1 MDDLEE
7 ELIGRKLDE
16 VLEPFDS
23 EIVQALSPSLT
34 DEDDERLT
42 TVGEAFLAGY
52 LVGNLQVL
60 RTPSE
65 EAMGI
70 GTADVEDLR
79 TMIDSRDLELSSEL
93 SE

>member
-7 ELIGRKLDE
+7 ELVERKLDE
-16 VLEPFDS
+16 VLESFDS
-23 EIVQALSPSLT
+23 EIVQALSPSLVN
-34 DEDDERLT
+34 EDDERLT

-70 GTADVEDLR
+70 GTADIEDLR
-79 TMIDSRDLELSSEL
+79 TMIDGRDLALSSDLTE
-93 SE
+93 